1 MLDKSRD
8 KLFTENFIQNYIIQ
22 YSNVLILVFGILSL
36 SEQKLLIRIKKVY
49 KEILT
54 KQPEKKLIIIHNL
67 QTYETKEEVD
77 TYIKE
82 TLLKS
87 ASFKVKKTKQN
98 FVNEDIDFL
107 HDVEDNSIY
116 HLIYAREGSIA
127 GEFYNNSTI
136 NAIKTMNIMNTN
148 AGKYDYKQTL
158 KDHFKNMSKRFLEF
172 KADEEFELYEE
183 RNEKKNEILKCKK
196 IINGKESITEE
207 NKEIRLKRFIIDE
220 LGTSIFRNNCFEPK
234 IDYYITE
241 QNELK
246 INIECPGE
254 TEVNAEIVNDFHY
267 IEITGNR
274 KKFFPEECKSSG
286 IERENEDLS
295 LLIPTD

>member
-1 MLDKSRD
+1 MINTKGLSLKYYDRHVLLDSSGFECPVLINEINQNEESESNNQMLDKSRD

-148 AGKYDYKQTL
+148 AGKYDYQQTL
-158 KDHFKNMSKRFLEF
+158 NDHIKNMSKRYL
-172 KADEEFELYEE
+172 
-183 RNEKKNEILKCKK
+183 
-196 IINGKESITEE
+196 
-207 NKEIRLKRFIIDE
+207 
-220 LGTSIFRNNCFEPK
+220 
-234 IDYYITE
+234 
-241 QNELK
+241 
-246 INIECPGE
+246 
-254 TEVNAEIVNDFHY
+254 
-267 IEITGNR
+267 
-274 KKFFPEECKSSG
+274 
-286 IERENEDLS
+286 
-295 LLIPTD
+295 

>member
-1 MLDKSRD
+1 MINTKGLSLKYYDRHVLLDSSGFECPVLINEINQNEESESNNQMLDKSRD

-116 HLIYAREGSIA
+116 HLRIKIYL
-127 GEFYNNSTI
+127 T
-136 NAIKTMNIMNTN
+136 
-148 AGKYDYKQTL
+148 
-158 KDHFKNMSKRFLEF
+158 
-172 KADEEFELYEE
+172 
-183 RNEKKNEILKCKK
+183 
-196 IINGKESITEE
+196 
-207 NKEIRLKRFIIDE
+207 
-220 LGTSIFRNNCFEPK
+220 
-234 IDYYITE
+234 
-241 QNELK
+241 
-246 INIECPGE
+246 
-254 TEVNAEIVNDFHY
+254 
-267 IEITGNR
+267 
-274 KKFFPEECKSSG
+274 
-286 IERENEDLS
+286 
-295 LLIPTD
+295 